1 MLSVKM
7 NAFQQDEEEALD
19 GETIIRQ
26 GFRQSRQRTNWRY
39 RGTAMTTS
47 DRMDIEAIRVH
58 VRDSEQVLA
67 HIAAT
72 FAGLAALARRRLQN
86 NMIESYERIKRVVDF
101 LTISI
106 GWITCYI
113 EFLYLDLE
121 DIIYYVHEERPFL
134 EEQRRRINDLADDNE
149 SESIFGFKKNELHLL
164 LLHWRIPLN
173 HERGRLCLSRRR
185 GHAYLPTSY

>member
-26 GFRQSRQRTNWRY
+26 GFRQSRERTNWRY

-47 DRMDIEAIRVH
+47 NSMDIEAIRVH
-58 VRDSEQVLA
+58 ARDSEHVLRY
-67 HIAAT
+67 IAAT
-72 FAGLAALARRRLQN
+72 FAGLAMLARTRLQN
-86 NMIESYERIKRVVDF
+86 NMIESYERIKRVIDF
-101 LTISI
+101 LNISI

-121 DIIYYVHEERPFL
+121 DRIYYVHKKCPVP
-134 EEQRRRINDLADDNE
+134 EEQRRRINDLVDDNE
-149 SESIFGFKKNELHLL
+149 SESILDSK
-164 LLHWRIPLN
+164 
-173 HERGRLCLSRRR
+173 
-185 GHAYLPTSY
+185 